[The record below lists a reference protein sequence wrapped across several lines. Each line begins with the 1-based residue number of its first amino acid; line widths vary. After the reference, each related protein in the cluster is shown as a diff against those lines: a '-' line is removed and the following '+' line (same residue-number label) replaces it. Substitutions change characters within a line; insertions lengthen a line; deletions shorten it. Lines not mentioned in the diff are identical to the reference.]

1 MCTDQALAE
10 SEGKATD
17 SPSGGRTQVLCPTRR
32 TMKTSPTT
40 SWSSMHRIPAMPR
53 RRSRASLCRMLKLCT
68 TTARSSCGKRS
79 LQSSRDFNREI
90 QDKVHGRKEPA
101 LSHTVAHPEP
111 PVVTTGEAVD
121 ELIHQHTADTAST
134 AEVLI
139 QQQYIKIHQN
149 TSKYISNTSV
159 SVTTHVVSYTVWI
172 HQSVQQY
179 SHT

>member
-1 MCTDQALAE
+1 MQ
-10 SEGKATD
+10 
-17 SPSGGRTQVLCPTRR
+17 
-32 TMKTSPTT
+32 TSPTT
-40 SWSSMHRIPAMPR
+40 SWSSMHMIPAMPR

>member
-1 MCTDQALAE
+1 M
-10 SEGKATD
+10 
-17 SPSGGRTQVLCPTRR
+17 
-32 TMKTSPTT
+32 TMQTSPTT
-40 SWSSMHRIPAMPR
+40 SWSSMHMIPAMPR

-79 LQSSRDFNREI
+79 LQSSRDFQPRDPG
-90 QDKVHGRKEPA
+90 QSARPQGV
-101 LSHTVAHPEP
+101 LLHTVAHPEP

-121 ELIHQHTADTAST
+121 ELIHQHTADTDST
-134 AEVLI
+134 AKVLI

>member
-1 MCTDQALAE
+1 MPHKEDDEDESDHVVVVDASDSSDAAEAISRIIVSHAEAVHNDGALELWQEIAPII
-10 SEGKATD
+10 A
-17 SPSGGRTQVLCPTRR
+17 RLQ
-32 TMKTSPTT
+32 
-40 SWSSMHRIPAMPR
+40 PR
-53 RRSRASLCRMLKLCT
+53 DPWQS
-68 TTARSSCGKRS
+68 ARPQG
-79 LQSSRDFNREI
+79 
-90 QDKVHGRKEPA
+90 A
-101 LSHTVAHPEP
+101 LLHTVAHPEP